1 VLRPLVGASQHVP
14 NDRNLPVLEAFAD
27 GSYLSQ
33 LTAVTD
39 RRHGVAPTVVR
50 VVEYRLDDPGRPKA
64 KGQVYRL
71 LTTILDP
78 NAAPAAELA
87 ALYHQRWEVEG
98 LLDELKTHQRGPG
111 VVLRSKTP
119 KMVAAFSP

>member
-33 LTAVTD
+33 ITAATD

-50 VVEYRLDDPGRPKA
+50 VLEYRLDDPGRPKA

-87 ALYHQRWEVEG
+87 ALYHQRCPKAQLTRPVSPHRQP
-98 LLDELKTHQRGPG
+98 LTQRYC
-111 VVLRSKTP
+111 
-119 KMVAAFSP
+119 A